1 MKLTSRDRRALFILL
16 LVVAVIGLRW
26 VTATHSSKP
35 NSTVMAQAAPVGRLL
50 TKLAGRRKATAAISQ
65 KEEVLQRLLKEL
77 AVQESSLIQG
87 DTAAEAQARLLQILK
102 KATSQQ
108 EPPLEVRQ
116 IEFSSPRQLGDAYG
130 EVSVS
135 ITVQCTIDEL
145 LNLISDLT

>member
-87 DTAAEAQARLLQILK
+87 TQQRKPRLACCRFSKRQR
-102 KATSQQ
+102 ANRS
-108 EPPLEVRQ
+108 PLWKSGK
-116 IEFSSPRQLGDAYG
+116 SSSL
-130 EVSVS
+130 
-135 ITVQCTIDEL
+135 
-145 LNLISDLT
+145 